1 MSSSFTNIIVII
13 IASKEGWPIGKLKV
27 QQQLSLELTIIGGFS
42 SFLEC
47 KRFGKQ
53 IKLMGFGKGTR

>member
-27 QQQLSLELTIIGGFS
+27 EQRLSLELTIIS

-47 KRFGKQ
+47 KRFGKR
-53 IKLMGFGKGTR
+53 IKLVGFGKGTR

>member
-1 MSSSFTNIIVII
+1 MFSSFTNIIVVI

-27 QQQLSLELTIIGGFS
+27 QQWLSLELTIIGKSS

-53 IKLMGFGKGTR
+53 IRFMGFGKGTK

>member
-1 MSSSFTNIIVII
+1 MFSSFTNIILVI

-27 QQQLSLELTIIGGFS
+27 QQWLSLELTIIGKFS
-42 SFLEC
+42 SFFEC

-53 IKLMGFGKGTR
+53 IRLMGFGKGTK